1 MKNRQFSNR
10 LLWCVFLWFCGVCVA
25 SMQAQSGEAR
35 HKHGDWFWGVG
46 AGFSQSLAE
55 NAKGTDF
62 IVRQLPSVNMLLG
75 HNFSP
80 NVGIKVTGGL
90 NMQTSRCSDALVNS
104 IHGVYGD
111 GRYNFR
117 CLTGS
122 VSGIINLTNIFWGYE
137 VERPVTWGLVFG
149 AGVMRTFSFDKK
161 LEAWNVT
168 PKASRP
174 YYPVN
179 NANATYIV
187 GHAGITCDV
196 RLNEPWD
203 IGVDLRINATDNDYN
218 GVSNGN
224 HLDFYVDL
232 MCNLVYHF
240 KNGKQQLRRFREPQH
255 VAFVDPVL
263 VDHTSEYKETVRYGE
278 SMQTQIP
285 FYSGF
290 SYLNTATTKRL
301 QYVARFLQSHPNV
314 NLNIVGHPDVTAD
327 VNLKFHEDLARKR
340 AEIVR
345 ETLVENFHVSA
356 HRLRISYDDRA
367 MQPFKTVRE
376 WVPAVN
382 FVMEEPT
389 EEPQP

>member
-1 MKNRQFSNR
+1 MKNRQLSYS
-10 LLWCVFLWFCGVCVA
+10 LLWLVFLGCFLVCAAPV
-25 SMQAQSGEAR
+25 QAQSDENR

-62 IVRQLPSVNMLLG
+62 IVRQTPSFNMLLG

-80 NVGIKVTGGL
+80 TVGFKVTGGL
-90 NMQTSRCSDALVNS
+90 NMQTSRCSDALVHTMGN
-104 IHGVYGD
+104 IYGD

-117 CLTGS
+117 CLSGS
-122 VSGIINLTNIFWGYE
+122 LSGIINMTNIFWGYE
-137 VERPVTWGLVFG
+137 VDRSVTWSLEFG
-149 AGVMRTFSFDKK
+149 AGVMRTYGFDKK
-161 LEAWNVT
+161 LKVWNVT
-168 PKASRP
+168 PKATKP

-179 NANATYIV
+179 YSDATYIV
-187 GHAGITCDV
+187 GHAGVTCDI

-203 IGVDLRINATDNDYN
+203 ISVNARINATDNDYN

-240 KNGKQQLRRFREPQH
+240 KNGKQQLRRFREPRRK
-255 VAFVDPVL
+255 AFVDPVL

-278 SMQTQIP
+278 SMYTEIP

-290 SYLNTATTKRL
+290 AYLTTTTTKRL
-301 QYVARFLQSHPNV
+301 QFVARFLQSHPNV

-327 VNLKFHEDLARKR
+327 VDMKFHHDLARQR